1 MSPVVRAEGAPVEQG
16 RAQGTALAPAIRAE
30 LARRRTASGW
40 LARRAIARRVAATSV
55 RALAT
60 QLPWQRERIE
70 GLAQAARVPERA
82 LVVAEAEIRIQAAAF
97 ADGPRLSFVFALE
110 PAQAPLLALRRSA
123 PDAGGFASAELTL
136 APLAGCLCGVNAEGL
151 AAAVLRDVSRDE
163 LSLRFHAQELLFRA
177 RDLVAGIDHLRRRA
191 AYAGGSGTILAV
203 QAGGAPALLHFARG
217 ALELEEPARLPAAG
231 AALAIELDPAA
242 RALRFGEIR
251 VEAGAR

>member
-1 MSPVVRAEGAPVEQG
+1 
-16 RAQGTALAPAIRAE
+16 
-30 LARRRTASGW
+30 
-40 LARRAIARRVAATSV
+40 
-55 RALAT
+55 
-60 QLPWQRERIE
+60 
-70 GLAQAARVPERA
+70 
-82 LVVAEAEIRIQAAAF
+82 
-97 ADGPRLSFVFALE
+97 
-110 PAQAPLLALRRSA
+110 
-123 PDAGGFASAELTL
+123 
-136 APLAGCLCGVNAEGL
+136 
-151 AAAVLRDVSRDE
+151 VLRDVSRDE

>member
-30 LARRRTASGW
+30 LARRRAARGW
-40 LARRAIARRVAATSV
+40 LARRAVERRVAATSG

-82 LVVAEAEIRIQAAAF
+82 LVAAEAETRVQAAAF
-97 ADGPRLSFVFALE
+97 RAGGRIALALE
-110 PAQAPLLALRRSA
+110 LDPALAPLLALRQST

-136 APLAGCLCGVNAEGL
+136 APFAGCLCGVNAEGL
-151 AAAVLRDVSRDE
+151 VAAVLRDRSRDE

-177 RDLVAGIDHLRRRA
+177 RDLSAGIDHLRRRA
-191 AYAGGSGTILAV
+191 AYAGGTGTLLAGDA
-203 QAGGAPALLHFARG
+203 AGALALLHFARG
-217 ALELEEPARLPAAG
+217 ALELVRPARLPPAAAEAG
-231 AALAIELDPAA
+231 LELDPAA
-242 RALRFGEIR
+242 RSLRWGEIR